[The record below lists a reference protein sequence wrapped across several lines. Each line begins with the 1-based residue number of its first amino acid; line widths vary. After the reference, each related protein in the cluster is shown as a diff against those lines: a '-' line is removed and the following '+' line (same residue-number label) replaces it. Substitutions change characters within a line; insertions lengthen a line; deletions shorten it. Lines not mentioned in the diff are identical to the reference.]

1 MGDVIIHTVKK
12 VNRTTGI
19 LITILFLLSG
29 VSAIYAYNAGFKPV
43 SRAVSKV
50 TVEIKSG
57 MNTGQIAELLESREI
72 IRSKNT
78 FIFLAKYRGKTEQL
92 KAGVYELDR
101 SETVSQI
108 LNSLLYGK
116 IKLHRVTIPEGLT
129 IRQTAELISKE
140 GLSDAQSLKNAASDA
155 ELIKRFGIKGRDA
168 EGYLMP
174 ETYRFPEGASAREI
188 IAKMVATFFEKVEP
202 LQRKYQ
208 PGAALEFKD
217 VVTLASII
225 EKETASM
232 EEYPLISAVF
242 HNRLKKG
249 MRLQADPTVI
259 YGLPGFDGNL
269 RKKDLKYDSPYNTY
283 RYGGLPPGPIASPG
297 LAAIKAVYEPDNSD
311 YLYFVAMNKDGRH
324 YFSRTL
330 TEHNRAVVK
339 YQLGKRR

>member
-1 MGDVIIHTVKK
+1 MGDVIIYPVRK

-19 LITILFLLSG
+19 LIISVFLISG
-29 VSAIYAYNAGFKPV
+29 VSAVYAYNAILKPV
-43 SRAVSKV
+43 SRAPSKV

-57 MNTGQIAELLESREI
+57 MNTWQIAGLLKNRNI
-72 IRSKNT
+72 IRSKNMFV
-78 FIFLAKYRGKTEQL
+78 FIAKYRKKTEQL
-92 KAGVYELDR
+92 KAGVYELDS
-101 SETVSQI
+101 SETVSRI
-108 LNSLLYGK
+108 LDSLLDGK
-116 IKLHRVTIPEGLT
+116 VKLRRVTIPEGLT
-129 IRQTAELISKE
+129 IRQTAELISKA
-140 GLSDAQSLKNAASDA
+140 GFGDAQSLADAAKDA

-174 ETYRFPEGASAREI
+174 ETYLFPEDAKAMEI

-208 PGAALEFKD
+208 PGTTLELKD

-242 HNRLKKG
+242 HNRLEKG

-259 YGLPGFDGNL
+259 YGLPSFDGNL
-269 RKKDLKYDSPYNTY
+269 HKKDLKYDSPYNTY
-283 RYGGLPPGPIASPG
+283 RYAGLPPGPIASPG
-297 LAAIKAVYEPDNSD
+297 LSAIRAVYEPANSD

-324 YFSRTL
+324 YFSRKL
-330 TEHNRAVVK
+330 AEHNKAVVK
-339 YQLGKRR
+339 YQLGKR

>member
-1 MGDVIIHTVKK
+1 MGDVIIHTVRK
-12 VNRTTGI
+12 VNRTIGI
-19 LITILFLLSG
+19 LIATFILISG
-29 VSAIYAYNAGFKPV
+29 ISATYLYSAGFKPV
-43 SRAVSKV
+43 SSASSKV

-57 MNTGQIAELLESREI
+57 MNTGQIAELLKNRNI
-72 IRSKNT
+72 IRSKNM
-78 FIFLAKYRGKTEQL
+78 FVFLAKYHGKAEQL

-108 LNSLLYGK
+108 LKNLLHGK
-116 IKLHRVTIPEGLT
+116 IKLRRVTIPEGLT
-129 IRQTAELISKE
+129 IRQTAELISRA
-140 GLSDAQSLKNAASDA
+140 GLSDAQSLTDAAGDA

-174 ETYRFPEGASAREI
+174 ETYYFPNSAPAKDI
-188 IAKMVATFFEKVEP
+188 IARMVATFFEKVEP
-202 LQRKYQ
+202 LRRKHQ
-208 PGAALEFKD
+208 PDASLEFKD
-217 VVTLASII
+217 VVTLASIL
-225 EKETASM
+225 EKETANM
-232 EEYPLISAVF
+232 KEYPLISAVF

-259 YGLPGFDGNL
+259 YGLPSFDGNL

-330 TEHNRAVVK
+330 MEHNRAVVK
-339 YQLGKRR
+339 YQLKRR